1 MYKYYNNKGEYLIG
15 YKDLNKVIVDSEVY
29 TEYEMVYKDAKY
41 IRVNGER
48 YIREDFIDGLEDDLR
63 G

>member
-29 TEYEMVYKDAKY
+29 TEYEMVYKDARY

-48 YIREDFIDGLEDDLR
+48 YIREDFIDGLECDLR